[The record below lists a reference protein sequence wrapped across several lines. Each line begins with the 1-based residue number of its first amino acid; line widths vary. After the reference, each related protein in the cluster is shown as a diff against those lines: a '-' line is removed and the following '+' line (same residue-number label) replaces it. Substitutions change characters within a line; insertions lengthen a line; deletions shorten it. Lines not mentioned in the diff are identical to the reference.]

1 MSVVSAPS
9 STAAAP
15 AAPQLAL
22 RGLAVAGWIVA
33 LFVVNHVLL
42 RFLIPSDPFAAVTPA
57 AVVANDA
64 AAFAAHWPW
73 FLLLVAATAA
83 ACALAAP
90 ALRAVWGVKV
100 LPGLPRAVALF
111 LAACA
116 LAAVASFIVSLCLG
130 VGTTG
135 GSDQIFFWGGLGF
148 VWLGFVAM
156 AAIAIRYR
164 DGAQLVDWLLHNI
177 GLLLLPLT
185 VYPQVP
191 FWMAFEFSLS
201 EALMTAFTL
210 AATGNIFMSYFLA
223 LRLRAAGRRG

>member
-15 AAPQLAL
+15 AGLQLAL
-22 RGLAVAGWIVA
+22 RGLAAAALVVA
-33 LFVVNHVLL
+33 LFVANHYLL
-42 RFLIPSDPFAAVTPA
+42 RFLIPSDPFAIVTPA
-57 AVVANDA
+57 DVAANEA

-73 FLLLVAATAA
+73 FLALVAATAA

-90 ALRAVWGVKV
+90 ALRAVWGVKA

-116 LAAVASFIVSLCLG
+116 LAAVAGFIVSLCLG
-130 VGTTG
+130 AGTTG
-135 GSDQIFFWGGLGF
+135 GSDQIFFWAGLAF

-164 DGAQLVDWLLHNI
+164 DGAQVVDWLLHNT

-185 VYPQVP
+185 AYPQVP
-191 FWMAFEFSLS
+191 FWMAFGFSQS
-201 EALMTAFTL
+201 EALMTGFTL
-210 AATGNIFMSYFLA
+210 AATGNIFVSYYLA
-223 LRLRAAGRRG
+223 LRLHTAGRRS